1 MTLWFQSI
9 SLISLEYAIKQK
21 GLSIFLPYFF
31 LSCIFGWA
39 LESNNRISY
48 TGFIILCFYLMV
60 YLLSF
65 RDLITTQLSQLISAQ
80 IKTLSAINLRSDTL
94 FVTFDD
100 MSVPK
105 LIKPRLDTWHVWSRN
120 GQEKTGV
127 IKSECLICF
136 VPNLTPACNLNIINH
151 GSSRPC
157 VGLTSINWVIKFKSR
172 ESFLCI
178 FQVLSYTAIFYSGW
192 AVLWTRC

>member
-1 MTLWFQSI
+1 
-9 SLISLEYAIKQK
+9 
-21 GLSIFLPYFF
+21 
-31 LSCIFGWA
+31 
-39 LESNNRISY
+39 
-48 TGFIILCFYLMV
+48 MV

-178 FQVLSYTAIFYSGW
+178 FQVLSYTAIFNSGW
-192 AVLWTRC
+192 AVLWTCC